1 MIQKEY
7 FVTFKKNT
15 LNDRAHVLIITLI
28 ITKKNPTTP
37 KSPKT
42 IRTKKTNL
50 IVSQF
55 HTLSTPSDEFDFR
68 EKQNAFFPFPTLLL

>member
-7 FVTFKKNT
+7 FVTFKKTT
-15 LNDRAHVLIITLI
+15 LNDRACTNNYLNYYQ
-28 ITKKNPTTP
+28 KKPTTP
-37 KSPKT
+37 KSPKM